1 MISEKLTM
9 SSEKLEAL
17 GLETL
22 SMLDFFWSENWYSY
36 LIQFI
41 QNPIFIIM
49 YFLLNMGFWG
59 FGVLNKLN

>member
-49 YFLLNMGFWG
+49 YFLLNK
-59 FGVLNKLN
+59 N